1 MGSAKFAS
9 TFCFRV
15 VGPTCCSDYTLVI
28 TRRFKDPTLVGKER
42 EGFVQ
47 GGVDPMQPDGF
58 TKSTA
63 VHNFGPDVNTT
74 QTLRNLA
81 PYVAR

>member
-1 MGSAKFAS
+1 M
-9 TFCFRV
+9 
-15 VGPTCCSDYTLVI
+15 
-28 TRRFKDPTLVGKER
+28 GKER

-47 GGVDPMQPDGF
+47 GGVDPMKQDGF

-63 VHNFGPDVNTT
+63 VNSYGNEGNSTE
-74 QTLRNLA
+74 TLRRLA